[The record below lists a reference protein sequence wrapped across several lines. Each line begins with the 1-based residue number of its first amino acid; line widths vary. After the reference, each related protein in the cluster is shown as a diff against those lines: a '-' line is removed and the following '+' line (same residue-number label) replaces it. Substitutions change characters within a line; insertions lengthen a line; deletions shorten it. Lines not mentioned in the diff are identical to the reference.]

1 MGRPNERLETRSI
14 YCPRRCATRAPYPRQ
29 PSDPDRRVGGTVFE
43 SHLRARANFVSIP
56 EWLVGADTALS
67 ATPRHC
73 EQIRQ
78 LWARLS

>member
-43 SHLRARANFVSIP
+43 SHLRARANFVKHPRMVSRGGYRSLGNP
-56 EWLVGADTALS
+56 ASLRADQTALG
-67 ATPRHC
+67 TP
-73 EQIRQ
+73 
-78 LWARLS
+78 